1 MAPKIETSAMS
12 EITPQPRIGLAL
24 GSGSARGW
32 SHIGV
37 IRALDELGIQ
47 PDIVCGTSIG
57 ALVGGFYVTD
67 QLPQLEQWLLKLDLR
82 EVLRYLD
89 IDLLAG
95 GFIEGKRLIDFF
107 RQEHIGD
114 VQIETLATPFAAV
127 ATDLANGEEV
137 WLQHGS
143 LLEAIRASIALP
155 GFFTPVQQQQR
166 WLVDGG
172 LVNPVP
178 VSLCHAL
185 GADKVIAVNLNSDIT
200 GKHLRKNHNT
210 TRQRFT
216 LQSPLLNQW
225 LTKLKER
232 SNGKLDG
239 FFNAKEPPHPGLFDV
254 LASSINIMQDRI
266 TRERFAGHPAEIV
279 LEPKLSHLGLLEFDR
294 AAEAIEIGYHCTLE
308 QAEDLQLLKE

>member
-1 MAPKIETSAMS
+1 MTNPSQ
-12 EITPQPRIGLAL
+12 PPRIGLAL

-37 IRALDELGIQ
+37 IRGLDELGIR
-47 PDIVCGTSIG
+47 PDIVCGSSIG
-57 ALVGGFYVTD
+57 ALVGGFYVTG
-67 QLPQLEQWLLKLDLR
+67 QLQQLEQWLLKLDLR

-107 RQEHIGD
+107 RQAHIGD
-114 VQIETLATPFAAV
+114 VQVETLATPFAAV

-137 WLQHGS
+137 WLQRGS

-178 VSLCHAL
+178 VSLCRAL
-185 GADKVIAVNLNSDIT
+185 GADKVIAVNLNSDIA
-200 GKHLRKNHNT
+200 GKHLRKNNLAA
-210 TRQRFT
+210 RQRFT
-216 LQSPLLNQW
+216 LESPLLNQW
-225 LTKLKER
+225 LARLKEH
-232 SNGKLDG
+232 SNGKLDH
-239 FFNAKEPPHPGLFDV
+239 FFNNREPAPPHPGLFDV
-254 LASSINIMQDRI
+254 LASSINIMQDRV
-266 TRERFAGHPAEIV
+266 TRERLASDPADV
-279 LEPKLSHLGLLEFDR
+279 LLAPKLAHLGLLEFDR
-294 AAEAIEIGYHCTLE
+294 AAEAIEIGYRCTLD
-308 QAEDLQLLKE
+308 QATHLQLLKE